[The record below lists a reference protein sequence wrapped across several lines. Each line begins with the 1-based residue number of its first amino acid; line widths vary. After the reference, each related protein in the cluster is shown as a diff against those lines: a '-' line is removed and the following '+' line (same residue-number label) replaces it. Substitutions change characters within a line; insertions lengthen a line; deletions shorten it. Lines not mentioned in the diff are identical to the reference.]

1 MTTATKLFFVCA
13 VSELLLAVQA
23 LWQGAA
29 ERFYFCTIMAQ
40 LYVIAAGVWRNKP

>member
-23 LWQGAA
+23 LWQGG
-29 ERFYFCTIMAQ
+29 RRTILLLHHHGTA
-40 LYVIAAGVWRNKP
+40 VRDCGRCVEE